1 MAFRRSAVRLRSA
14 PLFPQGR
21 SWRADVWNKQM
32 TGSLS
37 AIRLAVCVLAVIC
50 LVFHA
55 ACGGRQVVAPPRAP
69 VAERSETFASLEEA
83 QPSAVRE
90 ESREPS
96 KWEEAATAVLFV
108 VVVLGGALGSILL
121 LL

>member
-1 MAFRRSAVRLRSA
+1 
-14 PLFPQGR
+14 
-21 SWRADVWNKQM
+21 M
-32 TGSLS
+32 TGLLS
-37 AIRLAVCVLAVIC
+37 AIRVAVCVLGVIC
-50 LVFHA
+50 LVLQA
-55 ACGGRQVVAPPRAP
+55 ACGGRQAVAPPRAP

-83 QPSAVRE
+83 QPSAVRK